1 MPLDQFHLEGVNN
14 PLSSPLPQEPG
25 NADVVVIGGGPAGST
40 VATMLARKGVSVL
53 LLERERFPRQHVG
66 ESLLPA
72 SIPVLE
78 DLGVLAAVEQAG
90 FLPKWGATMVWGR
103 ERTPW
108 SWYFKET
115 NRSYP
120 HSYQVWR
127 PQFDQL
133 LLDNSRAHGVE
144 VRERCRVLEVLLEQG
159 RVTGLRYRDDSGRE
173 DRVHASFIVD
183 ASGQAGV
190 LSHQLGLRRW
200 DSFFQN
206 LAVYAYFAGAKRL
219 PPPDDGNIF
228 IESYPQGWLWNIPL
242 HTGWTSVGAVVD
254 SALGQEGIAQQG
266 PEGFLKE
273 QIAQAPHMADMLA
286 GVQLVS
292 EPFVVRDW
300 SYLCDRVAGD
310 GYVLVGDAACFIDPL
325 FSSGVH
331 LALMSGVLA
340 AAYVTTVLKDSS
352 MAEPAAQVYQ
362 DLYYQEY
369 QHFREL
375 AKLFYS
381 SNRSADSY
389 FWEARRLLEGQPGD
403 SPRQAFIR
411 AVAGQAPRGYERAV
425 LERGELPPEFVQGLQ
440 EVESART
447 ARQARF
453 QETLAGADADPHRLQ
468 SWAPR
473 LSVGARLERK
483 PLLGD
488 GEFQWGYVL
497 ITSERPQGVPCGD
510 LVAAM
515 LSLVD
520 GRATAAEIL
529 ARLTAG
535 VEQAQA
541 GEIVGNV
548 LAALRILYVEGAID
562 EWRGL

>member
-1 MPLDQFHLEGVNN
+1 MRHQTPA
-14 PLSSPLPQEPG
+14 
-25 NADVVVIGGGPAGST
+25 ADVVVIGGGPAGST
-40 VATMLARKGVSVL
+40 VATMLARKGVSTL
-53 LLERERFPRQHVG
+53 LLERERFPREHVG

-78 DLGVLAAVEQAG
+78 DLGVLPEVQRAG

-103 ERTPW
+103 DGTPW

-115 NRSYP
+115 NRSNP

-133 LLDNSRAHGVE
+133 LLDNSRSHGVE
-144 VRERCRVLEVLLEQG
+144 VWEGCRVVEVLLEEG
-159 RVTGLRYRDDSGRE
+159 RATGLRYRDGDGRE
-173 DRVHASFIVD
+173 GELRASFIAD
-183 ASGQAGV
+183 ASGQAGI

-206 LAVYAYFAGAKRL
+206 LAVYAYFSGAREL
-219 PPPDDGNIF
+219 PPPDGSNIF

-254 SALGQEGIAQQG
+254 SIAGQEGIAQQG
-266 PEGFLKE
+266 PEGFLRE
-273 QIAQAPHMADMLA
+273 QIAQAPYMADMLA
-286 GVQLVS
+286 GAQLVS
-292 EPFVVRDW
+292 GPSVVRDW
-300 SYLCDRVAGD
+300 SYLCDRVAGE

-340 AAYVTTVLKDSS
+340 AAYVATVLKDPS
-352 MAEPAAQVYQ
+352 MAEATGQVYKE
-362 DLYYQEY
+362 LYYQEY
-369 QHFREL
+369 EHFREL
-375 AKLFYS
+375 AKLFYF

-389 FWEARRLLEGQPGD
+389 FWEARRRLDDHAGD

-425 LERGELPPEFVQGLQ
+425 LERGELPPEFAQGIQ
-440 EVESART
+440 EVESARDR
-447 ARQARF
+447 RQARF
-453 QETLAGADADPHRLQ
+453 QETVTGADTDPRRLQ

-473 LSVGARLERK
+473 LSGGARLERK
-483 PLLGD
+483 PLLGN

-497 ITSERPQGVPCGD
+497 ITPERPQGIPCGD

-529 ARLTAG
+529 GRLTAG
-535 VEQAQA
+535 VEETQA
-541 GEIVGNV
+541 GQIVGNV